1 MTYGAGL
8 KSVTFRAGAGCGGWR
23 VGAGGASVMTKWLI
37 AFLLAIVGISG
48 PASAQ
53 DRWARINTVTAGV
66 GTQQVIVDASAWTA
80 GCKGIRFAV
89 LDASIAIEHISIV
102 YTTGRVHAENVSPP
116 VRVGPGAQSRVF
128 AATND
133 ARQIRL
139 ITLRFARLDRTA
151 RPVTIEVWGLQPA
164 RPTLSA
170 PPPTA
175 QKREFRI
182 ERDQP
187 TGGSAPPPMARRMEV
202 QPPPPSAPQPRMQSA
217 PPARESMDASRSAPP
232 PDAVPRSR
240 SMQPP
245 APAARAPEAAPAP
258 PPVAMSPGTAP
269 KAATRSLAPAAT
281 DPNKPY
287 TEVDVYFGTDRK
299 READRTKFGRAV
311 AAFGTGRSNEL
322 ALGKAVVTVP
332 KEGREKGSIPR
343 PEWDLIVARFSLRDE
358 DLSRDFTVF
367 AVDVMTQRDFVR
379 EARQKLAGARRF
391 PGQAFVFVHGYFVTF
406 DDALFR
412 AAQIAHDLEFD
423 GVPFVYSWPSVAGL
437 TGYVLDRGRARDAR
451 DQLRAFVDIIAKE
464 SGATEV
470 HLIAHSMGADPLLE
484 VLRDIQRSEPQ
495 VATSGRPRFGEIIL
509 AAPDVTRESFEL
521 IASQITGLR
530 RGMTLYASSN
540 DRALAASRWTRLGES
555 PAGYVPNGGP
565 VVVPGAADTI
575 DISSLDTSFF
585 GVNHSTFAD
594 REALLGDIR
603 RLISS
608 GMRPPSTR
616 GPEFELVE
624 SEHGAYWR
632 YKK

>member
-1 MTYGAGL
+1 M
-8 KSVTFRAGAGCGGWR
+8 TFRVRAGCGGR
-23 VGAGGASVMTKWLI
+23 CPCAAGATVMIKWLL
-37 AFLLAIVGISG
+37 AFLLVFVGLSDSAG
-48 PASAQ
+48 AQ
-53 DRWARINTVTAGV
+53 DRWARINSVTAGV
-66 GTQQVIVDASAWTA
+66 GSKQVLIDASGWMQ
-80 GCKGIRFAV
+80 GCKGIRIAV
-89 LDASIAIEHISIV
+89 QGGTIAIEHISIV
-102 YTTGRVHAENVSPP
+102 YATGRVHAESVSPP
-116 VRVGPGAQSRVF
+116 VRIGPGAQSRVF

-139 ITLRFARLDRTA
+139 VTVRFSRVDRSA
-151 RPVTIEVWGLQPA
+151 RPATIELWGLQAAPPA
-164 RPTLSA
+164 A
-170 PPPTA
+170 NGHPPTA
-175 QKREFRI
+175 RREFKLEAPR
-182 ERDQP
+182 
-187 TGGSAPPPMARRMEV
+187 GGSAPPTMARRAE
-202 QPPPPSAPQPRMQSA
+202 PPPVARSAEPPR
-217 PPARESMDASRSAPP
+217 PSMDASRSEDAPRTRSMRAPSPSVETAAPP
-232 PDAVPRSR
+232 P
-240 SMQPP
+240 PP
-245 APAARAPEAAPAP
+245 SATPGAPH
-258 PPVAMSPGTAP
+258 P
-269 KAATRSLAPAAT
+269 KAASRSFTSA

-287 TEVDVYFGTDRK
+287 TEVDVFFGTDRK
-299 READRTKFGRAV
+299 READRSKFGRAV
-311 AAFGTGRSNEL
+311 AAFGTGRSNQL
-322 ALGKAVVTVP
+322 TLGKAVVTVP

-343 PEWDLIVARFSLRDE
+343 PEWDLIVARFALRDE

-367 AVDVMTQRDFVR
+367 AVDVMSERDFVR

-423 GVPFVYSWPSVAGL
+423 GVPFVFSWPSVAGL

-451 DQLRAFVDIIAKE
+451 DQLREFIDVIAKQ

-484 VLRDIQRSEPQ
+484 VLRDIQRTEPQ
-495 VATSGRPRFGEIIL
+495 VAKGGRPRFGEIIL

-521 IASQITGLR
+521 IAAQITGLR
-530 RGMTLYASSN
+530 RGMTLYASSS

-555 PAGYVPNGGP
+555 PAGYVSSDGP

-585 GVNHSTFAD
+585 SINHSTFAD

-608 GMRPPSTR
+608 GMRPPNTR
-616 GPEFELVE
+616 GDAFELVQ

>member
-1 MTYGAGL
+1 
-8 KSVTFRAGAGCGGWR
+8 
-23 VGAGGASVMTKWLI
+23 MTKWLI
-37 AFLLAIVGISG
+37 AFLLAIVGISST
-48 PASAQ
+48 ASAQ
-53 DRWARINTVTAGV
+53 DRWARINTATAGV
-66 GTQQVIVDASAWTA
+66 GAKQVLIDASAWSA
-80 GCKGIRFAV
+80 GCRGIRFAV
-89 LDASIAIEHISIV
+89 HDATIAIEHISIV
-102 YTTGRVHAENVSPP
+102 YTTGRVHAETVTPP
-116 VRVGPGAQSRVF
+116 VRLGPGAQSRVF
-128 AATND
+128 AATDD

-139 ITLRFARLDRTA
+139 ITVRFSRVDRSA
-151 RPVTIEVWGLQPA
+151 KAATIEVWGLQPA
-164 RPTLSA
+164 PTLGA
-170 PPPTA
+170 PPTTA
-175 QKREFRI
+175 QKREFRL

-187 TGGSAPPPMARRMEV
+187 SGGAAPPPMARRMET
-202 QPPPPSAPQPRMQSA
+202 PPPPPTAQPRMQPA
-217 PPARESMDASRSAPP
+217 PRESVEATRPSAPP
-232 PDAVPRSR
+232 PDTAPRTR
-240 SMQPP
+240 GFQLP
-245 APAARAPEAAPAP
+245 APSARAPEAQPAP
-258 PPVAMSPGTAP
+258 PPPPVATTPGGAPP
-269 KAATRSLAPAAT
+269 KAASRSLAPAAA
-281 DPNKPY
+281 DPNKRY

-299 READRTKFGRAV
+299 READRTQFGNAV
-311 AAFGTGRSNEL
+311 AAFGTGRSNQL
-322 ALGKAVVTVP
+322 TLGKAVVTVP

-343 PEWDLIVARFSLRDE
+343 PEWDLIVARFSLREE

-367 AVDVMTQRDFVR
+367 AVDVLTQKDFVR
-379 EARQKLAGARRF
+379 EARKKLAGSRRF

-451 DQLRAFVDIIAKE
+451 DQLREFVDIIAKE

-484 VLRDIQRSEPQ
+484 VLRDIQRGEPQ
-495 VATSGRPRFGEIIL
+495 VAKAGRPRFGEIIL

-603 RLISS
+603 RRISS

-616 GPEFELVE
+616 GPEFELVQ

>member
-1 MTYGAGL
+1 MI
-8 KSVTFRAGAGCGGWR
+8 
-23 VGAGGASVMTKWLI
+23 KWLL
-37 AFLLAIVGISG
+37 AFLLVLVGLTDSAG
-48 PASAQ
+48 AQ
-53 DRWARINTVTAGV
+53 DRWARINSATAGI
-66 GTQQVIVDASAWTA
+66 GSKQVLIDASGWSQ

-89 LDASIAIEHISIV
+89 RGGTIAIEHISIV
-102 YTTGRVHAENVSPP
+102 YATGRVHAETVSPP

-128 AATND
+128 AATGE

-139 ITLRFARLDRTA
+139 
-151 RPVTIEVWGLQPA
+151 VTIRFSRVDRSARAATIELWGLQ
-164 RPTLSA
+164 A
-170 PPPTA
+170 PPPAGNGHPPTA
-175 QKREFRI
+175 RREFKLETPR
-182 ERDQP
+182 
-187 TGGSAPPPMARRMEV
+187 GGSAPPTIARRAEPPPV
-202 QPPPPSAPQPRMQSA
+202 ARSAEPPPVARSVEPPPPPPSAQP
-217 PPARESMDASRSAPP
+217 SRPS
-232 PDAVPRSR
+232 DVPRSR
-240 SMQPP
+240 SMREM
-245 APAARAPEAAPAP
+245 AAP
-258 PPVAMSPGTAP
+258 PPAAAPGAPHP
-269 KAATRSLAPAAT
+269 KAVGRSFSTA
-281 DPNKPY
+281 DPSKPY
-287 TEVDVYFGTDRK
+287 TEVDVFFGTDRK
-299 READRTKFGRAV
+299 READRSKFGRAV
-311 AAFGTGRSNEL
+311 AAFGSGRSNQL
-322 ALGKAVVTVP
+322 TLGKAVVTVP

-343 PEWDLIVARFSLRDE
+343 PEWDLIVARFALRDE

-367 AVDVMTQRDFVR
+367 AVDVMSERDFVR
-379 EARQKLAGARRF
+379 EARQKLSGARRF

-423 GVPFVYSWPSVAGL
+423 GVPFVFSWPSVAGL

-451 DQLRAFVDIIAKE
+451 DQLREFIDVIAKQ

-495 VATSGRPRFGEIIL
+495 IAKGGKPRFGEIIL

-521 IASQITGLR
+521 IAAQITGLR
-530 RGMTLYASSN
+530 RGMTLYASSS

-555 PAGYVPNGGP
+555 PAGYVSSEGP

-585 GVNHSTFAD
+585 SINHSTFAD

-603 RLISS
+603 RLIIS

-616 GPEFELVE
+616 GDAFELVQ

>member
-1 MTYGAGL
+1 M
-8 KSVTFRAGAGCGGWR
+8 
-23 VGAGGASVMTKWLI
+23 VMTKWLI
-37 AFLLAIVGISG
+37 AFVLAIVGITNA
-48 PASAQ
+48 ASAQ
-53 DRWARINTVTAGV
+53 DRWAPISSVTAGPSAE
-66 GTQQVIVDASAWTA
+66 QVLMDASGWPS
-80 GCKGIRFAV
+80 GCRGIRFSV
-89 LDASIAIEHISIV
+89 SDATIAIEHVSIV
-102 YTTGRVHAENVSPP
+102 YATGRVHAEKVSPS
-116 VRVGPGAQSRVF
+116 VRVGPGAHSRVF
-128 AATND
+128 APTDD
-133 ARQIRL
+133 ARQIRR
-139 ITLRFARLDRTA
+139 ITLRFSRVDRTA
-151 RPVTIEVWGLQPA
+151 RSATIQVWGLQPTPSPIGTPLA
-164 RPTLSA
+164 TGPR
-170 PPPTA
+170 
-175 QKREFRI
+175 REFRI

-187 TGGSAPPPMARRMEV
+187 SGGAAPPPPMARRMEV
-202 QPPPPSAPQPRMQSA
+202 QPPPPPPTPPAAQPRIQQT
-217 PPARESMDASRSAPP
+217 PASREPVEAARPGPP
-232 PDAVPRSR
+232 PDAAPRTR
-240 SMQPP
+240 SMQAPP
-245 APAARAPEAAPAP
+245 PSARAPEAAPAP
-258 PPVAMSPGTAP
+258 PPPVATTPGTAP
-269 KAATRSLAPAAT
+269 KAAARSLAPAAT

-299 READRTKFGRAV
+299 READRNKFGRAV
-311 AAFGTGRSNEL
+311 AAFGTGRSNQL
-322 ALGKAVVTVP
+322 TLGKAVVTVP

-367 AVDVMTQRDFVR
+367 AVDVMSKRDFIR

-451 DQLRAFVDIIAKE
+451 DQLREFVDTIAKE
-464 SGATEV
+464 SGAKEV

-495 VATSGRPRFGEIIL
+495 VAKSAGHPRFGEIIL

-555 PAGYVPNGGP
+555 PAGYVPTGGP

-608 GMRPPSTR
+608 GMRPPNTR
-616 GPEFELVE
+616 GPEFELVQ
-624 SEHGAYWR
+624 SDHGAYWR